1 MLLVVISSIENL
13 CYRDFLIDLYKEYK
27 EDMFRYACS
36 ILREERLAEDAVN
49 QAFLGIIKNV
59 EKIYDLDVS
68 KIKSYV
74 VISVR
79 NACYNINQKR
89 SRQWE
94 KEVMCD
100 YIEDITIDDTSS
112 FLDEDSFDYV
122 KQAVGALD
130 EQYKTVILLRYYKE
144 LSYNEIA
151 EKMNISPKHVSVLL
165 TRAKSILKKEII
177 TRRDEYEK

>member
-100 YIEDITIDDTSS
+100 YIENRLNENWDVYVQNLENSCHWYKRIM
-112 FLDEDSFDYV
+112 EDYPDVPIICGEGVAYCGS
-122 KQAVGALD
+122 K
-130 EQYKTVILLRYYKE
+130 I
-144 LSYNEIA
+144 
-151 EKMNISPKHVSVLL
+151 VLW
-165 TRAKSILKKEII
+165 E
-177 TRRDEYEK
+177 